1 MKDYDV
7 MAEITIAKT
16 VTIQAPDADTAQ
28 IMAKE
33 ALESLYNRLGRQYI
47 DHGTDELI
55 VDIGDAT
62 EVEE

>member
-28 IMAKE
+28 VMAKE